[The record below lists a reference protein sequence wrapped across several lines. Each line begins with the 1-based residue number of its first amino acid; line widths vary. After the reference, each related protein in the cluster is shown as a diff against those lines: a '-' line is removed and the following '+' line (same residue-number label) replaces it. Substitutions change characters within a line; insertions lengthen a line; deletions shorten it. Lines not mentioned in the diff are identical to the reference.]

1 MTNTLHRYGPRQEG
15 DYIVFAIPARGI
27 NDAGCED
34 KLQAFLRLASRFN
47 PVNMGN
53 GKGGSLFRPE
63 RSLNP
68 FTWFT
73 KRRRHKVSPN
83 RVIEEI
89 EGPCTAAATFDSR
102 DAVCAV
108 LKAVKEADLGV
119 SVNVSGPIEG
129 TYNAAQE
136 AGITPHSIEYSL
148 EFHGRLD
155 LLPEAPVLELITM
168 CGHGMVSRHLARK
181 VAFLVKEGRLTS
193 EEAAIYLAKPCVCG
207 AFNPAKAQVIL
218 EEMRHWW

>member
-27 NDAGCED
+27 NDAGCAG

-53 GKGGSLFRPE
+53 GKQGSLFRPE

-73 KRRRHKVSPN
+73 KRRRHTVPPD

-89 EGPCTAAATFDSR
+89 QGPCTAAATFDSG

-108 LKAVKEADLGV
+108 LRAAREADLGM

-129 TYNAAQE
+129 TYRAARE

-148 EFHGRLD
+148 EFRSRTD
-155 LLPEAPVLELITM
+155 LLPEAPILELITM
-168 CGHGMVSRHLARK
+168 CGHSMVSRHLARK
-181 VAFLVKEGRLTS
+181 VASLVKEGRLTS
-193 EEAAIYLAKPCVCG
+193 EEGATYLAKPCVCG
-207 AFNPAKAQVIL
+207 AFNPSKARLIL
-218 EEMRHWW
+218 EEMRHRW